1 MSGST
6 FANPDG
12 HKAWQLIDNAGGRGL
27 TIGGAQ
33 MSEKHCNFM
42 INTGNATA
50 KDLENLGEDIR
61 RRVKESSGIKLRW
74 EIKRIG
80 EEG

>member
-1 MSGST
+1 MR
-6 FANPDG
+6 
-12 HKAWQLIDNAGGRGL
+12 AWQVVEKVGGRGL
-27 TIGGAQ
+27 SIGGAQ

-50 KDLENLGEDIR
+50 SDLEDLGDEL
-61 RRVKESSGIKLRW
+61 IKRAYHDLGLELHW

-80 EEG
+80 ERA